1 MQKRFTNRTEAGQQL
16 AFQLQMY
23 KGKEVVVLGIPRG
36 GIPVAAEI
44 ASFLQCELQV
54 LLCKKIRHPHQKE
67 YAIGAVTLSEQYI
80 VPHENISP
88 EYLQKE
94 IKNLRQKLI
103 NLQLQWSIPS
113 SLNITHKIVIITD
126 DGMATGRT
134 MMAAL
139 RLVRKYHP
147 LKIILAIPVAS
158 ASAVQYIQPET
169 DELIC
174 LHTPEWFTGV
184 GAFYDDFREVT
195 EEEVA
200 TILRQS
206 KKQLHE

>member
-1 MQKRFTNRTEAGQQL
+1 MQKRFSNRSDAGKQL
-16 AFQLQMY
+16 ALQLQMY
-23 KGKEVVVLGIPRG
+23 KGREVVVLGIPRG

-44 ASFLQCELQV
+44 ASSLQCELEV
-54 LLCKKIRHPHQKE
+54 LLCKKIGHPHQKE
-67 YAIGAVTLSEQYI
+67 YAIGAVTLTDQYI

-88 EYLQKE
+88 EYLEKE
-94 IKNLRQKLI
+94 IKKVRHRLI

-113 SLNITHKIVIITD
+113 SLNLTHKIVIITD

-139 RLVRKYHP
+139 RLLRKYNP

-158 ASAVQYIQPET
+158 ASSVQYIQPET

-174 LHTPEWFTGV
+174 LHSPEWFTGV
-184 GAFYDDFREVT
+184 GALYEDFREVT

-206 KKQLHE
+206 KKQLYG